1 MTEKAEV
8 NIQEIAS
15 RHGIEELRPE
25 LAEALQKI
33 AELPDECLPC
43 LQIIK
48 DALDALRI
56 DEAREAILDALV
68 PMSKE

>member
-1 MTEKAEV
+1 MTEKVEV

-15 RHGIEELRPE
+15 RYGIEELRPE
-25 LAEALQKI
+25 LAEAFQRLL
-33 AELPDECLPC
+33 ELPDESL
-43 LQIIK
+43 LVFR
-48 DALDALRI
+48 DVLDALRI